1 MTQIQAPDGTIVE
14 FPDGTPD
21 DVMAKA
27 MRETFGGPAGPMSPA
42 VDAGLSFASGVPRG
56 IVETAMAPISLNRM
70 GEGIGEWL
78 FDKAEGPVRSFFGMN
93 PAVPG
98 PEHDRVR
105 DAVINPFTSAANYAL
120 RKVTG
125 NDNADL
131 RTGIYGAQD
140 EVRDTMDS
148 VLHKPETW
156 QGKLAG
162 TVGEFLVPGSVT
174 GKAATAGNV
183 ARRTV
188 ENLVGNVLVP
198 AAASETAGHFAEGTP
213 YEGAAR
219 FAGAVLGNASAAAG
233 KTLVAPES
241 FLRRSTTNMTD
252 ADWQRAIA
260 DQFANKTGVKLAGP
274 ETVAETMNGA
284 SALPNLLRTVE
295 GSVEGRANT
304 APFFAERPGQ
314 VDAALN
320 SVLDQIAPQSAKPST
335 LGPAASEAA
344 GNVLDKTRQGINDQT
359 RPLYQAADAQI
370 VPDAQFNAIK
380 ADPRFQAGLAR
391 LRGNV
396 ELAPDYAKLPD
407 NSIAVVDAVT
417 KDLLARGESLGNSAN
432 PLYGPELAG
441 KSTAAAVDARNAAS
455 TASPEYAQALAEQ
468 EALRR
473 TQLNPLEQGP
483 VGQVAAAKDT
493 RSAGNALLPQNP
505 LTGSAGE
512 AADATRRLVA
522 EDPAT
527 TKGLVR
533 QNLADRYTKATTETE
548 GANKERAGI
557 KFHKDVAGNDTRS
570 AVLDAVLR
578 EASPQAAVSMEELL
592 PVLHATG
599 YRLPIGSAT
608 AFTQAGQAELG
619 RLSPVAAVLD
629 AAKSIGGSILTRST
643 DAARRG
649 ALRSGINDLA
659 EMFVAPDSVQRMYDA
674 VLRGPRNTSRDAA
687 LRSALEAGGTIYDP
701 AGQR

>member
-56 IVETAMAPISLNRM
+56 IVETAMAPISISRM
-70 GEGIGEWL
+70 IEHGGNWLYNKGEQGVRYLAG
-78 FDKAEGPVRSFFGMN
+78 AEPLSDEELAR
-93 PAVPG
+93 
-98 PEHDRVR
+98 R
-105 DAVINPFTSAANYAL
+105 SAA
-120 RKVTG
+120 
-125 NDNADL
+125 ADASPAY
-131 RTGIYGAQD
+131 RMEDRIREMMD
-140 EVRDTMDS
+140 EN
-148 VLHKPETW
+148 LHKPETRL
-156 QGKLAG
+156 GKFAG
-162 TVGEFLVPGSVT
+162 TIGEFAAPGSIA
-174 GKAATAGNV
+174 GKAGAVGNI
-183 ARRTV
+183 AQRTV
-188 ENLVGNVLVP
+188 ESALGNVILP
-198 AAASETAGHFAEGTP
+198 AVASEGAGQLTEGTP

-219 FAGAVLGNASAAAG
+219 LAGAVGGNFAAAAG
-233 KTLVAPES
+233 KSISAPES
-241 FLRRSTTNMTD
+241 FLRRATTNMTPE
-252 ADWQRAIA
+252 DWDRAIA
-260 DQFANKTGVKLAGP
+260 DQFANKTGVLLSGP
-274 ETVAETMNGA
+274 ESVAQTMGGA

-295 GSVEGRANT
+295 GSVEGRSAT
-304 APFFAERPGQ
+304 APFFAQRPGQ
-314 VDAALN
+314 VDTAVGN
-320 SVLDQIAPQSAKPST
+320 VLDQIAPQSAKPST
-335 LGPAASEAA
+335 LGPAVSEAA
-344 GNVLDKTRQGINDQT
+344 GNVLDKTRQGINDHT

-391 LRGNV
+391 LRGNA
-396 ELAPDYAKLPD
+396 ELAPDYAKMPD

-441 KSTAAAVDARNAAS
+441 KSTSAAVDARNAAS

-483 VGQVAAAKDT
+483 VGRVAAAKDT

-533 QNLADRYTKATTETE
+533 QNLADRYTKATTETQ
-548 GANKERAGI
+548 GADTERAGS

-592 PVLHATG
+592 PVLQATG
-599 YRLPIGSAT
+599 RRLPIGSAT
-608 AFTQAGQAELG
+608 AFTQAGQADLGALSPAAAVFDIARSLGANLITRAGDATRRAALRGNIG
-619 RLSPVAAVLD
+619 RLAD
-629 AAKSIGGSILTRST
+629 
-643 DAARRG
+643 
-649 ALRSGINDLA
+649 
-659 EMFVAPDSVQRMYDA
+659 MFIAPDSVQQMHGA
-674 VLRGPRNTSRDAA
+674 VLRGPKNTVPDAV
-687 LRSALEAGGTIYDP
+687 LRSVLEGNGIMYDP